1 MQAGKTCGAGCIKIT
16 WLSASRSCSQPATST
31 RVPQQECLS
40 GSSYESPCPVQRR
53 DSVLGVLQLVP
64 LPQETGTLGNK
75 LSKVTESW
83 EENYR
88 ERGMCGGI
96 GHG

>member
-1 MQAGKTCGAGCIKIT
+1 MAKLCGADCLKVT
-16 WLSASRSCSQPATST
+16 WSSASRSCSQQATST

-40 GSSYESPCPVQRR
+40 GSSYESPCPVQSG
-53 DSVLGVLQLVP
+53 DSVLGVLQLVSQ
-64 LPQETGTLGNK
+64 PQETGTLGNK
-75 LSKVTESW
+75 LSKVTASW

-88 ERGMCGGI
+88 ERGMCGGT

>member
-1 MQAGKTCGAGCIKIT
+1 M
-16 WLSASRSCSQPATST
+16 
-31 RVPQQECLS
+31 
-40 GSSYESPCPVQRR
+40 QRR

-64 LPQETGTLGNK
+64 QPQETGTLGNK

-88 ERGMCGGI
+88 ERGMYGGI
-96 GHG
+96 GRG